1 MLYSIAVIDIA
12 TGTADG
18 GEMAAIDAFNDGLRE
33 HGYWVLAGGLAAP
46 SESTVIDNRSG
57 IPVITAGPLLVA
69 REYVAG
75 IWIIDVPDSDTALRL
90 ATEGSRACNRK
101 VELRPFLR

>member
-1 MLYSIAVIDIA
+1 MRYLINVIDVV

-18 GEMAAIDAFNDGLRE
+18 GEMAAIDAFNEGLQAD
-33 HGYWVLAGGLAAP
+33 GYWVLAAGVAAP
-46 SESTVIDNRSG
+46 SESTVIDNRAG
-57 IPVITAGPLLVA
+57 RAVVTNGPLLVTT
-69 REYVAG
+69 EYVAG
-75 IWIIDVPDSDTALRL
+75 FWIVDVPDGDTALRL